1 MGRHAGRRGGT
12 GQRIRPPDKEEIH
25 GVGPE
30 RPVRHRPHIEYHRPG
45 VPGRRGIPSRPEI
58 MTASEDTTIGEAD
71 AALRSE
77 SALLDERLP
86 VRWDGEIIHWTD
98 RWTDIGDML
107 FLCGNNRLRTLQACP
122 GTDSRRR
129 WNQHRPHLW
138 KPWSITGRTTR
149 SRLCLMR
156 CGVCGLTIV
165 EEDPFDGSEE
175 KTWQLDEPDY
185 GPDGSHAIIQGELD
199 I

>member
-1 MGRHAGRRGGT
+1 
-12 GQRIRPPDKEEIH
+12 
-25 GVGPE
+25 
-30 RPVRHRPHIEYHRPG
+30 
-45 VPGRRGIPSRPEI
+45 

-107 FLCGNNRLRTLQACP
+107 FRLRTLQACP

-156 CGVCGLTIV
+156 CGVCGLTLV
-165 EEDPFDGSEE
+165 EEHPF
-175 KTWQLDEPDY
+175 
-185 GPDGSHAIIQGELD
+185 DGSHAIIQGELD

>member
-1 MGRHAGRRGGT
+1 
-12 GQRIRPPDKEEIH
+12 
-25 GVGPE
+25 
-30 RPVRHRPHIEYHRPG
+30 
-45 VPGRRGIPSRPEI
+45 
-58 MTASEDTTIGEAD
+58 MTASGDTTIGEAD

-138 KPWSITGRTTR
+138 KPWHHRPHDPKPVMPDALRRVRTDPRGRAP
-149 SRLCLMR
+149 
-156 CGVCGLTIV
+156 V
-165 EEDPFDGSEE
+165 
-175 KTWQLDEPDY
+175 
-185 GPDGSHAIIQGELD
+185 
-199 I
+199 

>member
-1 MGRHAGRRGGT
+1 
-12 GQRIRPPDKEEIH
+12 
-25 GVGPE
+25 
-30 RPVRHRPHIEYHRPG
+30 
-45 VPGRRGIPSRPEI
+45 
-58 MTASEDTTIGEAD
+58 MTASGDTTIGEAD

-86 VRWDGEIIHWTD
+86 IRWDGEIIHWTD
-98 RWTDIGDML
+98 RWADIGDML

-122 GTDSRRR
+122 GTDSRRQ

-156 CGVCGLTIV
+156 CGVCGLTLV
-165 EEDPFDGSEE
+165 EEHPFDGSEE

-185 GPDGSHAIIQGELD
+185 GPDGSHAVIQGELG